1 MPRSQMVLARELRTI
16 RTSFTRLAR
25 SFERIAPL
33 MVNPPR
39 VAEPGEA
46 QRPSRRR
53 PRLTAQR
60 RAALK
65 LQGKYM
71 GMMRGMRPA
80 GRAKLK
86 RIRAE
91 KGIEAAIAAAE
102 KMSAEG

>member
-1 MPRSQMVLARELRTI
+1 MVLARELRTI
-16 RTSFTRLAR
+16 RSSFSRLAR

-39 VAEPGEA
+39 VVDAGA
-46 QRPSRRR
+46 ATKPSRRK

-71 GMMRGMRPA
+71 GMMRGMRPS
-80 GRAKLK
+80 GRARIKK
-86 RIRAE
+86 IRAE
-91 KGIEAAIAAAE
+91 KGIEAAIAAAV
-102 KMSAEG
+102 KLSSDQ

>member
-16 RTSFTRLAR
+16 RSSFSRLAR

-39 VAEPGEA
+39 FADAGVAK
-46 QRPSRRR
+46 PSRRK

-71 GMMRGMRPA
+71 GMMRGMRPS
-80 GRAKLK
+80 GRARIKK
-86 RIRAE
+86 IRAE

-102 KMSAEG
+102 KLSSE